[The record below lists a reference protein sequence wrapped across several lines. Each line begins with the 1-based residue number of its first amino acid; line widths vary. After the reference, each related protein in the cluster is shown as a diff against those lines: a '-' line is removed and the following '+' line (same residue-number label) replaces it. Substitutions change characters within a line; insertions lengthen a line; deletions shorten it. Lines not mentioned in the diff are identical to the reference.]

1 MLEQDDALSQQLL
14 ARRRRRR
21 RRRNASAL
29 VIRTGA
35 MSAWNSAAK
44 TLVHAIAVR
53 PSPNFYKDLQT
64 TFQQKST
71 MAYVTLLRSHQPA
84 VYALCLLLSVFAL
97 AAVVSGVVFVVLRM
111 YNRCGARRQVD
122 VTDEYRQRYGTLVKM
137 QLVCIGGLG
146 TWLLALYLCNGGIRA
161 GLTDMDAADQSMQ
174 VDTYA
179 FFKHMQQAFGEIF
192 NTTYPVLNA
201 IASDV
206 GDSDLMAS
214 KVLARYKNKEN
225 ASSSAL
231 FSPVDNAINS
241 YNKMVTALNAEG
253 SSKELPKKVE
263 RFLRQPVEGMKEE
276 LNSAEISA
284 KEALMQDKATPRIDV
299 QRSLT
304 DTADRIKASHDQYE
318 LDFQQ
323 ALQMASTAHM
333 LNHDKSIVNPQS
345 LRIYRAAFLM
355 VSVVSVAIIV
365 AGLIFGFILGV
376 SNYRSYVRPTQR
388 NTACNM
394 GGIVLISNAGLMW
407 ATCAFIPLLLTFC
420 FPLAAL
426 LEAYVCQPYDE
437 RDGSSMDGA
446 ARHLFN
452 IPKGKMFRQ
461 FTPSNILGKCNEETA
476 YASISNLSLSPLEQ
490 LNAQRFRAQLFEAAG
505 TQHLQEYVKHSTL
518 NTINQYAKS
527 IMDNLQQDNLAKQ
540 LMLSTASKE
549 FDIFLESVKTVNA
562 STTKLLASKDP
573 TTNVDV
579 AIAQLRTSVGD
590 CAAARRV
597 ASMGFLVACRIVSD
611 NMNGLWLSL
620 VCCLLSMLAAIPVTL
635 MISRYF
641 VRMQRYLVDGKPP
654 DEEVRGEQEARM
666 KQEKHLKRIKEVRE
680 HILQQSRDARC
691 LVMSFDTLEAP
702 PTLPPVSPDSGCP
715 DLARIIPTAVVRRV
729 GIDDPKLPRGKQSP
743 FCRVV
748 ALKPAAPGA
757 EVHPLKSALQTDGF
771 DVDDVSTAAGEF
783 YSAMQG
789 SEPVEVKTSGENANA
804 KSVDIKKI

>member
-276 LNSAEISA
+276 
-284 KEALMQDKATPRIDV
+284 
-299 QRSLT
+299 
-304 DTADRIKASHDQYE
+304 
-318 LDFQQ
+318 

-579 AIAQLRTSVGD
+579 AIAQEVILFLNDSMGKAEEIKREATQTLRTSVGD

>member
-549 FDIFLESVKTVNA
+549 FDIFLEVILFLN
-562 STTKLLASKDP
+562 D
-573 TTNVDV
+573 
-579 AIAQLRTSVGD
+579 
-590 CAAARRV
+590 
-597 ASMGFLVACRIVSD
+597 SMGKAEEIKREATQT
-611 NMNGLWLSL
+611 NGLWLSL